1 MDPCPFLRILVGN
14 LAVKFPVSTKPSL
27 SRIHPSTSP
36 CFCWIKLKDFPRQA
50 ATIPLVT
57 PHEDGNSQNP
67 ETNKISA
74 CFSLSKSQVDRIISR
89 GSSYNVSVEVYADPD
104 GRTCGLGA
112 RKLLGKVSVALD
124 LRGAESRPSVVH
136 NGWIAMGQ
144 NRSNKNGSSAQLCLT
159 VRTEP
164 DPRFVFQFGGEPECS
179 PQVFQ
184 VQGSVKQAVFTCK
197 FGFRNSSDRNLGSRS
212 SLSESNATRNWL
224 PLKTDKDQS
233 SKERKGWSI
242 TVHDLSGS
250 PVAMASMV
258 TPFVPSPGSD
268 RVSRSNPGAWLI
280 LRPGCGTWKPWGR
293 LEAWREPGFTDALG
307 YRFDL
312 FHDDIAAASTTTTV
326 ASSTLSTKHGGKF
339 TMDMTMTTNL
349 ASTPTPSIISPQ
361 SSLDLGSRSRSGSRP
376 GSGSGSDFGF
386 AATLSP
392 QSLYRGGFV
401 MSSTVAGVG
410 KFSKPEV
417 EVGVQHVTCT
427 EDAAAFVALAAA
439 MDLSMDACL
448 SFTQKLR
455 KELRQQQQTHNF
467 VV

>member
-1 MDPCPFLRILVGN
+1 MDPCPFVRILVGN
-14 LAVKFPVSTKPSL
+14 LALKFPVSTKPSL

-36 CFCWIKLKDFPRQA
+36 CYCKIKLKNFPHQV
-50 ATIPLVT
+50 ATIRFIQSQ
-57 PHEDGNSQNP
+57 EDSNGQNP
-67 ETNKISA
+67 ESNNSFQKSIAA

-89 GSSYNVSVEVYADPD
+89 GGSSYKLSIEVYAEPD
-104 GRTCGLGA
+104 GSTCGLTS
-112 RKLLGKVSVALD
+112 RKLLGRVSVPLD

-136 NGWIAMGQ
+136 NGWIAIGQ

-164 DPRFVFQFGGEPECS
+164 DPRFIFQFGGEPECS

-197 FGFRNSSDRNLGSRS
+197 FGFRSLSDRNLGSRS
-212 SLSESNATRNWL
+212 SLPESNTSRNWL
-224 PLKTDKDQS
+224 PSVKTDKDKS

-242 TVHDLSGS
+242 TIHDLSGS

-307 YRFDL
+307 YRFD
-312 FHDDIAAASTTTTV
+312 FFNDDIAATGTTTTV
-326 ASSTLSTKHGGKF
+326 ASSTLSTKLGGKF
-339 TMDMTMTTNL
+339 TMDMTTNI
-349 ASTPTPSIISPQ
+349 ATPSISPQ
-361 SSLDLGSRSRSGSRP
+361 SSCDFGSGSRSWSRP

-386 AATLSP
+386 GVSLSP
-392 QSLYRGGFV
+392 QSLHGGGFV
-401 MSSTVAGVG
+401 MSSTVEGAG
-410 KFSKPEV
+410 KCSKPEV

-439 MDLSMDACL
+439 MDLSMDACR
-448 SFTQKLR
+448 SFSQKLR
-455 KELRQQQQTHNF
+455 KELRQQTQNF